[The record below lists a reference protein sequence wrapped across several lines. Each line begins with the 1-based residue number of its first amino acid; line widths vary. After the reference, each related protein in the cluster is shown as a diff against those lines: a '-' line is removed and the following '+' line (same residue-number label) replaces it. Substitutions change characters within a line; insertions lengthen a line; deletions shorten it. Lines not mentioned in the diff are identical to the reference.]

1 MGYAFESVKITVSLD
16 EHGGD
21 KERAD
26 SHRFRELQRRTVAL
40 AHEFAD
46 IGAEAY
52 GTEAEL

>member
-26 SHRFRELQRRTVAL
+26 SHRFRELQRRAVEL
-40 AHEFAD
+40 AREFAD
-46 IGAEAY
+46 INAEAY
-52 GTEAEL
+52 GVEDEL